1 MKKLIQLLL
10 FLLMPLMGFLFY
22 INYFESGKKI
32 KENKLNDIKN
42 ELPSNESDGNLIK
55 NLKYNVNFDNNTQ
68 YIIMSDFS
76 EITYENNTEIVKM
89 SNVTATFVDKN
100 GIPLVITS
108 DSAIYNGSN
117 YNTNFDKNV
126 RVNYIDNV
134 ILSDN
139 LDLKFNENIIKIYNN
154 VVYEGIQGI
163 IKSDNVIFDLITK
176 NMKVFM
182 KNSKDKVEGVS
193 K

>member
-1 MKKLIQLLL
+1 
-10 FLLMPLMGFLFY
+10 MPLMGFLFY

-68 YIIMSDFS
+68 YIIMADFS

>member
-10 FLLMPLMGFLFY
+10 FLLIPLLGFLFY
-22 INYFESGKKI
+22 INYFESDKKI
-32 KENKLNDIKN
+32 KENKLNDIKK
-42 ELPSNESDGNLIK
+42 ELSSTESDGNLIK
-55 NLKYNVNFDNNTQ
+55 NLRYNVNFDNNTQ
-68 YIIMSDFS
+68 YIIMADFS

-89 SNVTATFVDKN
+89 SKVTATFVDKN

-108 DSAIYNGSN
+108 DNAIYNGSN

>member
-68 YIIMSDFS
+68 YIIMADFS